1 MAKLVFCSEITRS
14 QYFVKEIYGYIDL
27 VYQNIYIP
35 KIYIHSDL
43 TIGIEQNTPIRD
55 SVYKSVML
63 LDSDRC
69 NEELSSVLYVL
80 FKHKND
86 YLKWKLKNV

>member
-1 MAKLVFCSEITRS
+1 MFRNYEITIFR
-14 QYFVKEIYGYIDL
+14 KRNIWIYRFSIPEHLYSK
-27 VYQNIYIP
+27 NIY
-35 KIYIHSDL
+35 IYIHSDL